1 MTSWLVVQNSSWA
14 TILTITIAT
23 IIIIIVIGIII
34 VVITYISLR
43 ACRRSSKTSLQ
54 IPIHSRALSSRYVL
68 RASLKV
74 SGFLLVESLI
84 VKIARP

>member
-23 IIIIIVIGIII
+23 INIIIIVIGVII

-43 ACRRSSKTSLQ
+43 ACRRSSKASLQ
-54 IPIHSRALSSRYVL
+54 IPIHSRGLSSRYVL

-84 VKIARP
+84 VKIA

>member
-23 IIIIIVIGIII
+23 IIIIVIGIII